1 MSSASA
7 SPLIERLFPPGRPA
21 HLVALI
27 GNPNVGKS
35 TIFNHLTGQDVL
47 TAHYPGKTPDIN
59 VGTTVV
65 DSVEVAVID
74 LPGTYNIS
82 GTAEEQYVARKA
94 LLELR
99 PDTVVVVLD
108 ETNLP
113 RNLFLALHV
122 LDLGLNTVLA
132 LNLSD
137 EAHHS
142 GIEVDAEL
150 LGALTGAPV
159 FETVAVQGI
168 GIHELMAA
176 AVQAPPAEGRTE
188 LPRHRYGETFERVV
202 APLVETVRNTGL
214 SPFGLSPRATAL
226 ELIATQPDVAEQL
239 AVAPG
244 LLRVAEEARS
254 AVATLAEEPPAQAL
268 TRERHGAAGVIAER
282 CMTVAQSNSRRPEE
296 RIRAWST
303 RVLTGVPLLIGVLL
317 AIFGLLFAVGGLL
330 AEGFSALWQASAS
343 PLIQSAVHA
352 VFGEGIVG
360 STLLWGL
367 DAGIEASLSIG
378 LPYILTFYFLLAI
391 LEDSG
396 YLNAVAFLADRA
408 MHRLGLHGRA
418 IIPLVAGAG
427 CSVPAVLS
435 VRVLPTE
442 RERFLA
448 ATLVSFVPCSART
461 AVVLG
466 AVGAYIGW
474 LPALAVFMV
483 TTVVTIGVGV
493 VMDRLV
499 PGTSTG
505 FVMEMFPFRR
515 PKLKIVSRKAWTQ
528 FKEFLFVATPL
539 VIVGSIVL
547 GGLYETGALF
557 SLSRPLDPVVVGW
570 LGLPSITGL
579 TLLLGLLR
587 KEFALQLL
595 ATLAIATIGAHAGDL
610 LSFMSRADLFVYA
623 LVNTL
628 AMPCISTIAVLGRV
642 LGWRR
647 ALTVLG
653 VTLSVALLVGGV
665 FARLLPLLG
674 SYWA

>member
-1 MSSASA
+1 MQPTKNRSL
-7 SPLIERLFPPGRPA
+7 PERLFPSSRPER
-21 HLVALI
+21 LVALV

-35 TIFNHLTGQDVL
+35 TIFNHVTGQDVL

-59 VGTTVV
+59 VGQTVV
-65 DSVEVAVID
+65 DGETMAVID
-74 LPGTYNIS
+74 LPGTYNIA
-82 GTAEEQYVARKA
+82 GTAEEQWVARKA

-99 PDTVVVVLD
+99 PDVVIVVLD
-108 ETNLP
+108 ALNLS

-122 LDLGLNTVLA
+122 LDLGLPTLLA
-132 LNLSD
+132 VNLTD
-137 EAHHS
+137 EAEKS
-142 GIEVDAEL
+142 GITIDTDL
-150 LGALTGAPV
+150 LAALTGAPV
-159 FETVAVQGI
+159 FATVAVQGI
-168 GIHELMAA
+168 GVHDLMAA
-176 AVQAPPAEGRTE
+176 ALQRTGDPTPVS
-188 LPRHRYGETFERVV
+188 LPRHRYGELFERTI
-202 APLVETVRNTGL
+202 APLVDTVERTGL
-214 SPFGLSPRATAL
+214 SPFGLSPRAIAL
-226 ELIATQPDVAEQL
+226 ELVASHEDISE
-239 AVAPG
+239 AVSSAIG

-254 AVATLAEEPPAQAL
+254 ALAALAEEPPAQAL
-268 TRERHGAAGVIAER
+268 TRERHGAAGVIADR
-282 CMTVAQSNSRRPEE
+282 CVTQAPGMRPRPEA
-296 RIRAWST
+296 RLRAWST
-303 RVLTGVPLLIGVLL
+303 RALTGIPLLLAALL
-317 AIFGLLFAVGGLL
+317 GIFGLLFVVGGVL
-330 AEGFSALWQASAS
+330 AEAFSALWQAFAS
-343 PLIQSAVHA
+343 PVIQSVVHGVIEQEAVA
-352 VFGEGIVG
+352 N
-360 STLLWGL
+360 TLLWGL

-418 IIPLVAGAG
+418 VIPLVAGAG

-474 LPALAVFMV
+474 APALGVYAV
-483 TTVVTIGVGV
+483 TTVVTIGVGI
-493 VMDRLV
+493 VMDRMV
-499 PGTSTG
+499 PGKSTG

-515 PKLKIVSRKAWTQ
+515 PKLAIVSRKAWSQ

-539 VIVGSIVL
+539 VVVGSIVL
-547 GGLYETGALF
+547 GGLYETGLIFTLA
-557 SLSRPLDPVVVGW
+557 RPLEPVIVGW
-570 LGLPSITGL
+570 LGLPAIAGL
-579 TLLLGLLR
+579 TLLFGLLR

-595 ATLAIATIGAHAGDL
+595 ATLAIATIGSHAGDL
-610 LSFMSRADLFVYA
+610 LSFMSRTDLFVYA

-628 AMPCISTIAVLGRV
+628 AMPCISTVAVLGKV

-647 ALTVLG
+647 AMTVLA
-653 VTLSVALLVGGV
+653 VTLTVALLVGGV